1 MLRPVC
7 PPVPVSPSPPPSP
20 RRKARSLLT
29 WPLVTTVHPA
39 SPNHLLPYRPSP
51 HYRGRVRLRYW
62 PDHVILRFHLL
73 GGFPRPWRRSP
84 HSLPRGTSPTRARPP
99 PALSVTSFTQLLPSF
114 CLHRVRVFYS
124 KRVLAFASCVIAK
137 GEITAAVE
145 TRTVVALG
153 LAPGRASAP
162 CNAPLS
168 GSTFWPCIGSQT
180 VAHLTGMPQ
189 RLPVPTG
196 VAAA

>member
-20 RRKARSLLT
+20 RREARSLLT

-39 SPNHLLPYRPSP
+39 SPNQLLPYRPSP

-84 HSLPRGTSPTRARPP
+84 HSLPRGTSPTRAWPP
-99 PALSVTSFTQLLPSF
+99 QRYPSPRSPSSSRTPAA
-114 CLHRVRVFYS
+114 
-124 KRVLAFASCVIAK
+124 LAL
-137 GEITAAVE
+137 
-145 TRTVVALG
+145 R
-153 LAPGRASAP
+153 
-162 CNAPLS
+162 PLS
-168 GSTFWPCIGSQT
+168 RALHPGFPARPLHTRQLSPVTFPPGSLAWADCVTCHPNHDTSEN
-180 VAHLTGMPQ
+180 Q
-189 RLPVPTG
+189 RIVTAKWGPAVGPSHRSLPGVPSSL
-196 VAAA
+196 A